1 MQLPSPAM
9 HAHAPPPVLTLSYR
23 LLGGG
28 GDGGSTGAESR
39 SCYLEMYAGRKNDKV
54 NPLEELHAKWT
65 RCHLSGELLSP
76 PVVVDELG
84 NVFNKDAVV
93 NALLH
98 KTMPAPLA
106 YISGLKH
113 LTEVKLERNASS
125 SAGGGGPVENGAATG
140 PSNDAQFCCPVT
152 GVAWNGRYKFVV
164 FKASGLAVS
173 GPPPSSGNPP
183 NPEPAKSPT
192 HPPTQHTLSCLRAT
206 GNTRMHMCFK
216 RADFNLPPTS
226 PTPPYPPL
234 PSPPNLFPAN

>member
-1 MQLPSPAM
+1 MQLPPCTL
-9 HAHAPPPVLTLSYR
+9 HADAPPPTLTLAYR

-65 RCHLSGELLSP
+65 RCHLSHELLCP
-76 PVVVDELG
+76 PVVIDELG

-106 YISGLKH
+106 YISALKH
-113 LTEVKLERNASS
+113 LTEVKLERNTSAS
-125 SAGGGGPVENGAATG
+125 AGGGPVENGAATG
-140 PSNDAQFCCPVT
+140 PGNDAQFCCPIT

-164 FKASGLAVS
+164 FKASGHAVS
-173 GPPPSSGNPP
+173 GLPAFAPKHPS
-183 NPEPAKSPT
+183 T
-192 HPPTQHTLSCLRAT
+192 
-206 GNTRMHMCFK
+206 
-216 RADFNLPPTS
+216 
-226 PTPPYPPL
+226 
-234 PSPPNLFPAN
+234 ANFFSSRT